1 MNERTIV
8 ILKPD
13 AVRRGILGEVLHRFE
28 RRGLKIIG
36 MKFQKLSEETLG
48 EHYAHHREK
57 PFFPKLVEFMTSAPA
72 LVMALQ
78 GKHVVEVV
86 RAMCGPTK
94 GTDAAPGT
102 IRGDFALSIQQNIVH
117 ASEDLVQAE
126 TELKRFFSEEELF
139 DDYIRA
145 DWETVYAIDERE

>member
-1 MNERTIV
+1 MAERTIV

-28 RRGLKIIG
+28 CRGLKIIG
-36 MKFQKLSEETLG
+36 MKFQKLEEETLG

-57 PFFPKLVEFMTSAPA
+57 PFFPKLIEFMRSAPA
-72 LVMALQ
+72 LVIALQ
-78 GKHVVEVV
+78 GNRVVEVV
-86 RAMCGPTK
+86 RAMCGSTH
-94 GTDAAPGT
+94 GAEAGPGT

-117 ASEDLVQAE
+117 ASENVDIAKQ
-126 TELKRFFSEEELF
+126 ELARFFSDDELF

-145 DWETVYAIDERE
+145 DWESIYAVDERE